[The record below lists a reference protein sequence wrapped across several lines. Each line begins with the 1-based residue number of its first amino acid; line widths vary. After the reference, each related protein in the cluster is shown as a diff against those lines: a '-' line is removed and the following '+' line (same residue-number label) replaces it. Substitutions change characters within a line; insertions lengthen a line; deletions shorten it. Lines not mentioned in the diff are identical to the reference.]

1 MLARRLGPPQAPL
14 GQLAAL
20 APRRAAGAAGGQP
33 VGGRT
38 SPPETSLEPAAGAA
52 GGQPAAGAGVFP
64 FFPTQGV
71 TRLVGKYP
79 RGKMYQRPTNH
90 PAGLHSPSDLSTDDP
105 RDAR

>member
-1 MLARRLGPPQAPL
+1 MEVWCSPGVCPPQAPL

-20 APRRAAGAAGGQP
+20 VGAPQAP
-33 VGGRT
+33 PEVNPSEVT

-64 FFPTQGV
+64 FFPTKGV

-79 RGKMYQRPTNH
+79 RGKMYQRPTNQNEPSCW
-90 PAGLHSPSDLSTDDP
+90 PAFTV
-105 RDAR
+105 

>member
-1 MLARRLGPPQAPL
+1 MLARRLPATEAPL

-20 APRRAAGAAGGQP
+20 GAPQAP
-33 VGGRT
+33 PEVNPSEVT

-64 FFPTQGV
+64 FFPTKGV

-79 RGKMYQRPTNH
+79 RGKMYQRPTNQKYEPSCW
-90 PAGLHSPSDLSTDDP
+90 PAFTV
-105 RDAR
+105 